1 LLLLIVMVQQ
11 FLHELGVMVPDVR
24 RRGGRDGTSRIA
36 AIVGAVMMMG
46 Q

>member
-1 LLLLIVMVQQ
+1 MVQQ
-11 FLHELGVMVPDVR
+11 FLQELGILVLDIR
-24 RRGGRDGTSRIA
+24 RRGGRDGISRIA